1 MTLYDGHKYDVDDIN
16 SYNGDKN
23 LSADDDK
30 NKDNNNIN
38 MNCENDNITIT
49 ITTTTITI
57 AKEINI
63 KVDGMIK
70 TTKTTTTPLTSD
82 PAVDKTGGGR
92 LSGRQPSAT
101 RHA

>member
-1 MTLYDGHKYDVDDIN
+1 MTLYDGHKYAMDDIN

-30 NKDNNNIN
+30 NKDNNNI
-38 MNCENDNITIT
+38 T
-49 ITTTTITI
+49 ITTTTTI
-57 AKEINI
+57 ANKVNTKE
-63 KVDGMIK
+63 DGMIK
-70 TTKTTTTPLTSD
+70 TTKKTPLTSD

-92 LSGRQPSAT
+92 LSGSQPSAT